1 VRAEVVGNLVT
12 QYMPPDSVEEQWDVA
27 GLEEA
32 FRRDFGVETFL
43 AAWFAEDPSRHAA
56 EASARMLA
64 AIEEV
69 YDAKVAQVGAPVMR
83 HLERA
88 VMLQQLDLHWREHLA
103 GMDYLRQGI
112 YLRAYAQKNPKQ
124 EYKREAFQLF
134 TAMLDRIRSD
144 TVMLLQRLQVRT
156 EEEIEREEAERQR
169 RLQSRM
175 QLQHAAPPDLTAAS
189 PEAAAPIA
197 TAGEGA
203 PSDEADAS
211 PVAPFVR
218 GERKVGRNEP
228 CPCGSGRKF
237 KHCHGALQRAGG

>member
-1 VRAEVVGNLVT
+1 
-12 QYMPPDSVEEQWDVA
+12 
-27 GLEEA
+27 
-32 FRRDFGVETFL
+32 
-43 AAWFAEDPSRHAA
+43 
-56 EASARMLA
+56 
-64 AIEEV
+64 
-69 YDAKVAQVGAPVMR
+69 MR

-88 VMLQQLDLHWREHLA
+88 VMLQQLDMHWREHLA

-124 EYKREAFQLF
+124 EYKREAFELF

-175 QLQHAAPPDLTAAS
+175 QLQHAAPPELAAQV
-189 PEAAAPIA
+189 PAAVAAAVP
-197 TAGEGA
+197 AGEGIA
-203 PSDEADAS
+203 AEEPDVPS
-211 PVAPFVR
+211 VAPFVR